1 MNKPTK
7 LLASLLLGFASLAAS
22 VFAADG
28 PREIAITA
36 NDAMQFSVKE
46 ISAAPGETLRVK
58 LTNVGKMPAQ
68 AMSHNWVLLKPSTP
82 AEVNAFGM
90 KAQSK
95 APTYLPDDKSAI
107 IAHTKLVSSG
117 QSDAIEFK
125 VPTARGEYP
134 FLCTFPGHFAIMRGK
149 LVVK

>member
-1 MNKPTK
+1 MKKSTK
-7 LLASLLLGFASLAAS
+7 LLAVLFLGFVGLTANLA
-22 VFAADG
+22 AADG

-46 ISAAPGETLRVK
+46 IVASPGETLRIK

-68 AMSHNWVLLKPSTP
+68 VMSHNWVLLKPSTP

-95 APTYLPDDKSAI
+95 APTYLPDDQSAV
-107 IAHTKLVSSG
+107 IAHTKMLGAG
-117 QSDAIEFK
+117 QSDTVEIKA
-125 VPTARGEYP
+125 PTAKGEYP
-134 FLCTFPGHFAIMRGK
+134 FLCTFPGHFTIMRGK
-149 LVVK
+149 LIVK